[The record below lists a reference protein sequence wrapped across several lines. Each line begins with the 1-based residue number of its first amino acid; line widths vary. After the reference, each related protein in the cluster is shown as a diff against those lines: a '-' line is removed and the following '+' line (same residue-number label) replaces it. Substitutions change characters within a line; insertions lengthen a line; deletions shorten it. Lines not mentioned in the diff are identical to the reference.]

1 MASKRK
7 STVPCMIPSKN
18 KHLRED
24 IILGCLP
31 ELLPT
36 IPEDSILSISSK
48 DEDTQ
53 RFHDL
58 LKAEPKT
65 SCWERGTYSCPL
77 CCFESGDL
85 NLFLH
90 HMDNCH
96 MDFHA
101 QPNFYCLSCK
111 VSAVK
116 FEGLALH
123 NAKSHPE
130 LHTTHKRVS
139 LQVTKRDGAITVE
152 QTLFTEEDSSESG
165 ISITKTPI
173 MKMTKGG
180 HKKIVVSHTV
190 EVHRAEPSS
199 EKPATVTNGTSLRTL
214 PLTTSH
220 IIGGTTAP
228 PVHKVLNTHG
238 IPGMH
243 NRGPLWNSN
252 PSSPD
257 SNVDLPKVMIP
268 LSSIPT
274 YDPAM
279 DLSSFLKTSFGKFPY
294 PTKAEL
300 CYLTV
305 VSGFPEEQIK
315 LWFTAQRLKQGIS
328 WSPEEIEDTRRKMFN
343 TVFQAT
349 PKTAQNQSYHHI
361 SQHCVSVQSGSLS
374 SNYIHQIPK
383 GNVMGW
389 KGGVIVSQ
397 PSVTQTTSLK
407 QQQHPVV
414 QAPQVNIHHAV
425 ITKETGNELSCRTA
439 ENCNIAG
446 RGGSVSNHG
455 HTGKGET
462 GISSSIK
469 TSISCLPGTPKSQN
483 SSYSEGSIMNLTNIV
498 RKIDCQVNDRN
509 TNCTSKSNISPTSIY
524 GQQKAPS
531 IAKESSN
538 SSFATTSKYNN
549 GSTYKSTSHSTIC
562 TKREGNILDHTSKSN
577 SDTTVICS
585 SSNMRTKEFTAP
597 LTHSLVP
604 KPGSLMDPSLGKGK
618 ILPEQ
623 PGTLKQSFIH
633 NSFPEQK
640 QFLAPQGQPYHVR
653 TLTDSQSALG
663 GSFSNLPQSSLQS
676 NPAASSRLLEEPS
689 QHSSPSL
696 SAHQEQHSP
705 ETLLGAPQVQ
715 STDFTAV
722 HYKEHDPKH
731 LPALDKDS
739 KQSHFDKERLHRN
752 ITQKENEGRVSE
764 QHSGITNTFYKSD
777 KNEHSNLVNTLHTF
791 TNDNTNQ
798 AKEGMPLLRQYIQEV
813 DQWER
818 NSDYPEESTVS
829 PMKINVIGLNS
840 EESLYKTN
848 SKQLISK
855 PLENLINDSG
865 PSHKNKSSEW
875 HESYRHIPVEAEERI
890 SDIGNTEPH
899 KPDNLAGLETEQVK
913 RDLRPE
919 QKSIFQS
926 LDSEAPKLPINK
938 KSKEALAELDKS
950 TAGEQDYWEIKDEEH
965 QQPMGNQS
973 LRGHQAQDSQSRD
986 CLRGELLKV

>member
-7 STVPCMIPSKN
+7 STVPCMIPSKS
-18 KHLRED
+18 KHMRED

-48 DEDTQ
+48 NEDTQ
-53 RFHDL
+53 RFHDHS
-58 LKAEPKT
+58 KAEPKT
-65 SCWERGTYSCPL
+65 SCWERGTYCCTL
-77 CCFESGDL
+77 CCFESRDL

-101 QPNFYCLSCK
+101 QPNFYCLPCK

-130 LHTTHKRVS
+130 LHTPHKRVS
-139 LQVTKRDGAITVE
+139 LHVTKRDGAIIVE
-152 QTLFTEEDSSESG
+152 QTLFTEEDLSESI

-199 EKPATVTNGTSLRTL
+199 EKPATVTNGTSVRTL
-214 PLTTSH
+214 PLTTSPH
-220 IIGGTTAP
+220 IIGGISAS
-228 PVHKVLNTHG
+228 PVYKIPNILG
-238 IPGMH
+238 IPEMN

-252 PSSPD
+252 PSSLD
-257 SNVDLPKVMIP
+257 SNTDLPKVMIP

-349 PKTAQNQSYHHI
+349 PKTSRNQMHHPI
-361 SQHCVSVQSGSLS
+361 SQHSVSVQSNSLS
-374 SNYIHQIPK
+374 SNYIPHIPK
-383 GNVMGW
+383 GSVMGW

-397 PSVTQTTSLK
+397 PSVTQATSIK
-407 QQQHPVV
+407 QQQPLV
-414 QAPQVNIHHAV
+414 QTPQVKIHHAV
-425 ITKETGNELSCRTA
+425 ITKETGNELSCQTA
-439 ENCNIAG
+439 ENCNVVG
-446 RGGSVSNHG
+446 RGGSVSSHG

-462 GISSSIK
+462 VCSSSIK
-469 TSISCLPGTPKSQN
+469 TGVSRLPGVPKSQN
-483 SSYSEGSIMNLTNIV
+483 SSYSEGSIMTLTNIV
-498 RKIDCQVNDRN
+498 RKIDCHINDRN
-509 TNCTSKSNISPTSIY
+509 ANHTSKSNISPTSIY
-524 GQQKAPS
+524 GQQKAS
-531 IAKESSN
+531 SNAKEKN
-538 SSFATTSKYNN
+538 SFATTSKYNN

-577 SDTTVICS
+577 ADTSVICS
-585 SSNMRTKEFTAP
+585 SSNIQAAEFIPP

-604 KPGSLMDPSLGKGK
+604 QPGSLVDPSLGNGK
-618 ILPEQ
+618 VLTKQ
-623 PGTLKQSFIH
+623 PVTLKQSFIH

-653 TLTDSQSALG
+653 TLADSQSAVG
-663 GSFSNLPQSSLQS
+663 GSYSNMPQNFLQS
-676 NPAASSRLLEEPS
+676 NPTASSCLQEETS
-689 QHSSPSL
+689 QQSSTSL
-696 SAHQEQHSP
+696 SAPQEQHSP
-705 ETLLGAPQVQ
+705 KILLGVPQVQ

-731 LPALDKDS
+731 LPAFDKDC
-739 KQSHFDKERLHRN
+739 KQSHFDRERLHRN
-752 ITQKENEGRVSE
+752 ILQKENEGRVSE
-764 QHSGITNTFYKSD
+764 QHSGITNTFYKTD
-777 KNEHSNLVNTLHTF
+777 KNEHSNLINTLHTF
-791 TNDNTNQ
+791 TNDNTNK
-798 AKEGMPLLRQYIQEV
+798 AKQGMPLLRQYIQEV
-813 DQWER
+813 NQWES
-818 NSDYPEESTVS
+818 NSDYHEEPNVS
-829 PMKINVIGLNS
+829 PMKINVIALNK

-855 PLENLINDSG
+855 PLENLINDGGS
-865 PSHKNKSSEW
+865 SHNNHSSEW
-875 HESYRHIPVEAEERI
+875 HESYQHVPVEAEEHI

-899 KPDNLAGLETEQVK
+899 QTDNLVGLETEQIK
-913 RDLRPE
+913 HDLCPE
-919 QKSIFQS
+919 QKIIFQS
-926 LDSEAPKLPINK
+926 IESETPMLPIKK
-938 KSKEALAELDKS
+938 KSKEAAMDLDKQ
-950 TAGEQDYWEIKDEEH
+950 TTGEQDYWEIKDEEH

-973 LRGHQAQDSQSRD
+973 LRGHQAQDSQSR
-986 CLRGELLKV
+986 